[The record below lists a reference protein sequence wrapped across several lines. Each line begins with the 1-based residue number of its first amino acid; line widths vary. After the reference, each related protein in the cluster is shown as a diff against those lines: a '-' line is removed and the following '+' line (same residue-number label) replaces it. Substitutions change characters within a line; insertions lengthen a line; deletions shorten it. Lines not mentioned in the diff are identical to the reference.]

1 MQTRLAIYNYSG
13 DGRELARRAEAG
25 ILPIFKDQSGF
36 QAYAVAA
43 GDGKILSLS
52 VWDTEEDA
60 KAGNEAAAGWVAE
73 NMTEIDLVELHFA
86 ELMFSTALGVST
98 TAGVG
103 T

>member
-1 MQTRLAIYNYSG
+1 MHTRLAIYNFSG
-13 DGRELARRAEAG
+13 DGRELARRAEEG
-25 ILPIFKDQSGF
+25 ILPIFKGQPGF

-43 GDGKILSLS
+43 GNGKVLSLS

-60 KAGNEAAAGWVAE
+60 KAGNEAAAAWVAE
-73 NMTEIDLVELHFA
+73 NMTEIDLIELHFA

-98 TAGVG
+98 TADVG